1 MRSSWIKKTVLL
13 VMASGLVLGYGP
25 AYGANLQDLLQQ
37 TKQKLNQ
44 VKQQESRQKS
54 EVKSYADEVTAID
67 REIEKQNRE
76 VKNLSAQLD
85 IALTNLAQNERELK
99 QAEEQLQ
106 ESKRELGQRA
116 REMYMNGTVN
126 YLEVLLAS
134 RDFGDFLNR
143 YELLKRIVARDV
155 GVVEE
160 TKSIKQELEVKK
172 NQLVQQKQ
180 KITALLSRQQAVRL
194 ELASRSAAK
203 RELLAG
209 ANRSLSKYQ
218 SEVQRLE
225 EQEEAIISQMA
236 RQKGGQQPAATGAF
250 TWPVPGYTNIS
261 SPFGYRIHPILKTKK
276 LHAGLD
282 IPAPSGTPVVAAQS
296 GRVISVTYMGG
307 YGNIVMLDNG
317 GGITTLYPHL
327 SAQLVKEGQTVT
339 KGQTIARV
347 GTTGMST
354 GPHLHFEVRVNGT
367 PVNPGN
373 YL

>member
-1 MRSSWIKKTVLL
+1 MRSDWIKKAMIL
-13 VMASGLVLGYGP
+13 VMVTGLVSGYGT
-25 AYGANLQDLLQQ
+25 AYGANLEDLLQQ
-37 TKQKLNQ
+37 TKQKLYQ
-44 VKQQESRQKS
+44 VKQQESKKKS

-67 REIEKQNRE
+67 REIDL
-76 VKNLSAQLD
+76 KNCEINSLSAQLD
-85 IALTNLAQNERELK
+85 IALANLAQNEKEIK

-106 ESKRELGQRA
+106 KSNRELGRRV

-143 YELLKRIVARDV
+143 YELLKRVVARDA
-155 GVVEE
+155 GAVEE
-160 TKSIKQELEVKK
+160 VKSLKQELEVKNK
-172 NQLVQQKQ
+172 EMVQQKE
-180 KITALLSRQQAVRL
+180 KIIALLSRQQAVRM
-194 ELASRSAAK
+194 ELASRGAAK

-209 ANRSLSKYQ
+209 ANRDLRKYQ
-218 SEVQRLE
+218 AEVQRLE

-250 TWPVPGYTNIS
+250 IWPLPGYTNVS

-276 LHAGLD
+276 LHTGID
-282 IPAPSGTPVVAAQS
+282 IPAPSGTPVLAAQS
-296 GRVISVTYMGG
+296 GRVINVSYMRG
-307 YGNIVMLDNG
+307 YGNIVMLDHG

-327 SAQLVKEGQTVT
+327 SAHLVKEGQTVT

-347 GTTGMST
+347 GSTGMST
-354 GPHLHFEVRVNGT
+354 GPHLHFEVRENGT
-367 PVNPGN
+367 PVNPRN